1 MSELHEA
8 ASTGDLVRV
17 EDALKRG
24 LSPDEPDIDWS
35 GRTPLHIA
43 CAAGHKKCVY
53 VLLKE
58 GADPNAVTEY
68 GWTAA
73 HFSCEAGECIDYLIE
88 RQTNRDNVSPALSS
102 SRSSLLFA
110 DTGLVW
116 L

>member
-8 ASTGDLVRV
+8 ASTGDLLRL
-17 EDALKRG
+17 EDALRRG
-24 LSPDEPDIDWS
+24 LSPNEPDADWA

-43 CAAGHKKCVY
+43 CAAGHKKCVF

-73 HFSCEAGECIDYLIE
+73 HFACEGGEIHNSNRLDHVYVTYILLRYYNID
-88 RQTNRDNVSPALSS
+88 VHASS
-102 SRSSLLFA
+102 H
-110 DTGLVW
+110 
-116 L
+116 

>member
-8 ASTGDLVRV
+8 ASTGDLLRL
-17 EDALKRG
+17 EDALRRG
-24 LSPDEPDIDWS
+24 LSPNEPDADWA

-73 HFSCEAGECIDYLIE
+73 HFACEGGEIHNSNWLDIYVMYI
-88 RQTNRDNVSPALSS
+88 
-102 SRSSLLFA
+102 LL
-110 DTGLVW
+110 
-116 L
+116 